1 MSVTSSDCNCYY
13 TEHYFVEKVKNK
25 TLRLHLSYD
34 GSDES
39 IQDQLTEHY
48 GLVNDNGDLD
58 LTAEEF
64 GVLKMILQTERE
76 RRLNLWGSHNHRKML
91 CSNRFSEEKRNIQA
105 YHLKTINDNVK
116 ESWLT
121 QSCMEALDFTKRS
134 SSGDDPTLI
143 SAKELLAVAGGEE
156 IVKGRVFALPILNEK
171 SCKLL
176 DNELC
181 LFADTCKD
189 IKGRPNTMN
198 RNGVLLDEASMSAGV
213 TNALLE
219 NVITPLARCL
229 FSVAKQD
236 NSESCGS
243 NQKSF
248 TENSN
253 RDNDLTLCEHDDM
266 NMVQCMCDTLD
277 HHHAFTVNYR
287 FDPSDDDSF
296 SGKNNDHDR
305 DLALHFDNS
314 EVTMNILLND
324 EDDFDGGELSFEGP
338 SKASPPSF
346 GNMGNAKPVPFQ
358 HKLGWGVIHLGS
370 ELHRAMPIDKGD
382 RRNLIIWCRSS
393 THRLN
398 HGCPLC
404 GQVDQLIKP
413 VLHNY
418 RNKST

>member
-13 TEHYFVEKVKNK
+13 TEHYFVEKVQNR

-39 IQDQLTEHY
+39 IQDQLTKNY
-48 GLVNDNGDLD
+48 GLVNDDGDLD

-91 CSNRFSEEKRNIQA
+91 CSNLFPEEKRNIQA
-105 YHLKTINDNVK
+105 YHLKTINDNEG

-121 QSCMEALDFTKRS
+121 KSCMEALDLTKRS
-134 SSGDDPTLI
+134 SSGGDPTLI

-156 IVKGRVFALPILNEK
+156 IVKGRVFALPILNKK

-213 TNALLE
+213 TSALLE

-229 FSVAKQD
+229 FSVAKEN
-236 NSESCGS
+236 NSENCE
-243 NQKSF
+243 
-248 TENSN
+248 TE
-253 RDNDLTLCEHDDM
+253 EK
-266 NMVQCMCDTLD
+266 
-277 HHHAFTVNYR
+277 
-287 FDPSDDDSF
+287 
-296 SGKNNDHDR
+296 KN
-305 DLALHFDNS
+305 
-314 EVTMNILLND
+314 
-324 EDDFDGGELSFEGP
+324 
-338 SKASPPSF
+338 K
-346 GNMGNAKPVPFQ
+346 
-358 HKLGWGVIHLGS
+358 
-370 ELHRAMPIDKGD
+370 
-382 RRNLIIWCRSS
+382 RS
-393 THRLN
+393 
-398 HGCPLC
+398 
-404 GQVDQLIKP
+404 
-413 VLHNY
+413 
-418 RNKST
+418 

>member
-13 TEHYFVEKVKNK
+13 TEHYFVEKVQNR

-48 GLVNDNGDLD
+48 GLVNDDGDLD

-91 CSNRFSEEKRNIQA
+91 CSNRFPEEKRNIQA
-105 YHLKTINDNVK
+105 YHLKTINDNEG

-121 QSCMEALDFTKRS
+121 KSCMEALDFTKRS
-134 SSGDDPTLI
+134 SSGGDPTLI

-198 RNGVLLDEASMSAGV
+198 RNGVLLDEASMTAGV

-229 FSVAKQD
+229 FSVAKQN
-236 NSESCGS
+236 NSESCE
-243 NQKSF
+243 
-248 TENSN
+248 TEEKKTSD
-253 RDNDLTLCEHDDM
+253 RDHDLSLCERDDM
-266 NMVQCMCDTLD
+266 DMVQCMCDTLD

-287 FDPSDDDSF
+287 FDPN
-296 SGKNNDHDR
+296 GKNKDHDR

-314 EVTMNILLND
+314 EVTMNILLNN

-346 GNMGNAKPVPFQ
+346 GNMGNAKPVPVPFQ
-358 HKLGWGVIHLGS
+358 HKKGWGVIHLGS
-370 ELHRAMPIDKGD
+370 ELHQAMPVDGGD
-382 RRNLIIWCRSS
+382 RRNLIMWCRSS

-404 GQVDQLIKP
+404 GQADQLIKP

-418 RNKST
+418 MNKST